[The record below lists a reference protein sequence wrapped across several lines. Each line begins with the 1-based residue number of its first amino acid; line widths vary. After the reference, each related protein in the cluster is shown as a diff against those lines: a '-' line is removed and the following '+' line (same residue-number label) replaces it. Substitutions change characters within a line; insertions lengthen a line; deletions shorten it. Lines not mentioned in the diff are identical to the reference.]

1 MNRFLRDKRVT
12 GIDYAG
18 NIRIKSILLVSCWL
32 LLLMFYNCGSNGN
45 DNAKAEKLSFEVNDS
60 LLGPAFEVQA
70 ANKLLYPPSGFAS
83 IPDSL
88 LQIFIKQQTILA
100 KEFANI
106 ELVGMFFDSLYNSG
120 LMVSVF
126 NDLYLG
132 SDTTVIIEKYRNSLE
147 EFYGADQVKTGD
159 FLINDIYVK
168 NFLIT
173 DSLYIRFQ
181 LLCLSENDQAME
193 LHYFILKKHYQQLL
207 KAIESSMGTIQLI
220 EQGG

>member
-1 MNRFLRDKRVT
+1 MRITYTDYVVNR
-12 GIDYAG
+12 
-18 NIRIKSILLVSCWL
+18 RIKFILSASCL
-32 LLLMFYNCGSNGN
+32 LLLLIFYNCCSDGN
-45 DNAKAEKLSFEVNDS
+45 NDVKAEKLSFEVNDS

-70 ANKLLYPPSGFAS
+70 ANKLLCPPSGFAS

-88 LQIFIKQQTILA
+88 LQIFIKQQAIQV
-100 KEFANI
+100 KEFASI
-106 ELVGMFFDSLYNSG
+106 ELVGIFFDSLHNSG

-132 SDTTVIIEKYRNSLE
+132 SDTTAIIEKYRKSLE
-147 EFYGADQVKTGD
+147 EFYGADKVKTGD

-193 LHYFILKKHYQQLL
+193 LHYFILNKHYQELL
-207 KAIESSMGTIQLI
+207 KALESSIGTIQLI